1 MYLLAAT
8 VTISAIP
15 FSLTFVERPWTR
27 KLVSLIK
34 KVDSGTATPKEEEE
48 VPELIDGW
56 ARWNIGRGIFP
67 LVGAVV
73 GVVGVLWV

>member
-1 MYLLAAT
+1 M
-8 VTISAIP
+8 
-15 FSLTFVERPWTR
+15 
-27 KLVSLIK
+27 
-34 KVDSGTATPKEEEE
+34 DSGTATPKEEEE